1 MAAQLY
7 GVKNNCVDAKQDKGH
22 ETKWPAVHGIGVTC
36 PCTCV
41 CDSNSINSMHSVVP
55 QVRSPQ
61 YSQSAVRGEGTPV
74 LRVLRLNI
82 LWYLFI

>member
-1 MAAQLY
+1 MYDRTHVCMTQTQRWRPY
-7 GVKNNCVDAKQDKGH
+7 V
-22 ETKWPAVHGIGVTC
+22 
-36 PCTCV
+36 CTA
-41 CDSNSINSMHSVVP
+41 SAVP

-61 YSQSAVRGEGTPV
+61 YPQSAVPAVRSTRGAVRGGGPPV